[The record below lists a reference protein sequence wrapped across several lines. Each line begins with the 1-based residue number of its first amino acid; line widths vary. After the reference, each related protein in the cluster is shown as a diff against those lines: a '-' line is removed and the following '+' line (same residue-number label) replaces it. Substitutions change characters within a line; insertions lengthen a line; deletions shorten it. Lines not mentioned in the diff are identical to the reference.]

1 MSHAKGL
8 PAHQRNTMTKY
19 FPVLQD
25 GAGSRGSELAAS
37 GQPNKDPTEPLCPAI
52 AEAACQTDA
61 DSRAAAGAQALQAE
75 LEQLRQDTTQLR
87 CMKALLIPD
96 GWMVVDSQIH
106 EGHFV
111 SWAVVGVT

>member
-1 MSHAKGL
+1 VQGMGRTTPMSHVKGL

-37 GQPNKDPTEPLCPAI
+37 GQPNKDPSDPTCPAI
-52 AEAACQTDA
+52 ADAACQTDA
-61 DSRAAAGAQALQAE
+61 DSRAADHARAQAVQAE

-87 CMKALLIPD
+87 CSKLCYLSILWMD
-96 GWMVVDSQIH
+96 GSL
-106 EGHFV
+106 F
-111 SWAVVGVT
+111 SYS